1 MTGTWRAAND
11 RAREVGWRAATR
23 EHERLGTDRSRRI
36 NIFGIIERA
45 NLWLMFQPLKNVFGT
60 YVRVDKIGGIVIHV
74 GHPQSL
80 QRFTAAHEYG
90 HHVLGHEWSVDE
102 AAQIGLEPRP
112 LTPQEAMAQAFA
124 ANFLMPLQLV
134 NTELRRIGLPNK
146 PDHLSPR
153 QVYLLALEFGV
164 SYRAAVTQLATLKT
178 ITEQVAAELR
188 RQEPKAV
195 KEEIGRGVRPENV
208 RADVWPLESHDSG
221 RLLYPRVDDELR
233 LALPE
238 TPSTGFVWTV
248 NGPGIVDQRGGEVPP
263 ERLDGASFALARDE
277 FEPRGMSDQGLR
289 FGAGG
294 TRHLVYRVLQPGR
307 HALQLVKRRPWQ
319 RDATVAETF
328 EIELE
333 VAPNPTGDSGQGLT
347 ERVKSLAAA

>member
-1 MTGTWRAAND
+1 MTGTWRSAND
-11 RAREVGWRAATR
+11 RAREEGWRAATR

-36 NIFGIIERA
+36 DIFRIIERA
-45 NLWLMFQPLKNVFGT
+45 DLWLMFQPLKNVFGT
-60 YVRVDKIGGIVIHV
+60 YVRVGDVGGIVIHV

-112 LTPQEAMAQAFA
+112 LTPQEAMAQSFA

-134 NTELRRIGLPNK
+134 NTELRRTGLPNK
-146 PDHLSPR
+146 PDRLSPR

-178 ITEQVAAELR
+178 ITWEAAAALR

-195 KEEIGRGVRPENV
+195 KEEIGRGVRPQDV
-208 RADVWPLESHDSG
+208 WADVWPLEIQDSG
-221 RLLYPRVDDELR
+221 RVLYPRVGDELR

-238 TPSTGFVWTV
+238 IPSTGYVWTV
-248 NGPGIVDQRGGEVPP
+248 AGPVIVDQRGGEAQP
-263 ERLDGASFALARDE
+263 EHLGGASFALAGDE
-277 FEPRGMSDQGLR
+277 FEPRKTSDQELR
-289 FGAGG
+289 PGAGG
-294 TRHLVYRVLQPGR
+294 TRHLIYRVLQPGH
-307 HALQLVKRRPWQ
+307 HALHLVKRRPWQ
-319 RDATVAETF
+319 RTAAPAEMF

-333 VAPNPTGDSGQGLT
+333 VAPKPTGDSGQGLS
-347 ERVKSLAAA
+347 EHMKAAA